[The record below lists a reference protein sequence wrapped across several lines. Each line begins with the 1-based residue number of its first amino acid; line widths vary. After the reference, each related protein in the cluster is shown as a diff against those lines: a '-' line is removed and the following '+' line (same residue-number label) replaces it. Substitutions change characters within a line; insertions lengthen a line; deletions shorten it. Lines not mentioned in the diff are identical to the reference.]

1 MCCCISC
8 SPQSTGLRGVV
19 RLEARAL
26 SHDSLYKRAWFSCCS
41 VLIITNP
48 RQVNTIISEPSL
60 QSNTSS
66 SGVVVMVKYCGYT
79 VRNEWMYQR
88 GVDLGFPRPVTAEEK
103 SDMILRISRDL
114 MTETGVSRCTKLRH
128 VKTAK
133 GIGFWCIAF
142 ASNDTLSE
150 RLPTT
155 APSEEKYKALK
166 EMLQKKGP
174 PRWYKAS

>member
-1 MCCCISC
+1 
-8 SPQSTGLRGVV
+8 
-19 RLEARAL
+19 
-26 SHDSLYKRAWFSCCS
+26 
-41 VLIITNP
+41 
-48 RQVNTIISEPSL
+48 
-60 QSNTSS
+60 
-66 SGVVVMVKYCGYT
+66 MVKYCGYT

-114 MTETGVSRCTKLRH
+114 MTETGISRCTKLRH

-166 EMLQKKGP
+166 EVLQKKAIVLSRAAYVPFKPSNLTGGTFPNAIDMVLQLLLERALP
-174 PRWYKAS
+174 PLNV